1 MLASMA
7 ERERARCETSKIV
20 KLRNKLSIVNCKIV
34 NYIMNRINMTDGEL
48 AVLATRIQRN
58 YDYDD
63 RLGLLVNKRTGKVVK
78 GVKRNKRGYRGFDF
92 WYCGKVKHMKMHR
105 AIWVWHYGCFPMM
118 EIDHINGNKAD
129 NRIENLREVSDHEN
143 KLNIM
148 HDWKPNKDTGLTGVS
163 PHENRYRTFIHGKE
177 YHFSDPF
184 EAFFHATM
192 CGKRY
197 K

>member
-34 NYIMNRINMTDGEL
+34 NYIMNKINLSDGEL

-78 GVKRNKRGYRGFDF
+78 GVKRNKRAHQ
-92 WYCGKVKHMKMHR
+92 WQ
-105 AIWVWHYGCFPMM
+105 
-118 EIDHINGNKAD
+118 
-129 NRIENLREVSDHEN
+129 
-143 KLNIM
+143 
-148 HDWKPNKDTGLTGVS
+148 
-163 PHENRYRTFIHGKE
+163 
-177 YHFSDPF
+177 
-184 EAFFHATM
+184 
-192 CGKRY
+192 
-197 K
+197 

>member
-1 MLASMA
+1 
-7 ERERARCETSKIV
+7 
-20 KLRNKLSIVNCKIV
+20 
-34 NYIMNRINMTDGEL
+34 MNRINLSDGEL

-148 HDWKPNKDTGLTGVS
+148 HDWKPNKDTGLPGVS
-163 PHENRYRTFIHGKE
+163 PIDNKYQTMIHGKKS
-177 YHFSDPF
+177 YFDDAF

>member
-1 MLASMA
+1 MN
-7 ERERARCETSKIV
+7 KI
-20 KLRNKLSIVNCKIV
+20 NLS
-34 NYIMNRINMTDGEL
+34 DGEL
-48 AVLATRIQRN
+48 AVLAARIQRD

-78 GVKRNKRGYRGFDF
+78 GGKRDKRQEYRSFGF
-92 WYCGKVKHMKMHR
+92 WHCGRMRHLWMHR
-105 AIWVWHYGCFPMM
+105 AIWVWHYGCFPAMA
-118 EIDHINGNKAD
+118 IDHINGNKAD

-143 KLNIM
+143 KLNQLL
-148 HDWKPNKDTGLTGVS
+148 DWKPNTVTGLPGIL
-163 PHENRYRTFIHGKE
+163 PHGNGYRTRVHGKE
-177 YHFSDPF
+177 FHFSDPF